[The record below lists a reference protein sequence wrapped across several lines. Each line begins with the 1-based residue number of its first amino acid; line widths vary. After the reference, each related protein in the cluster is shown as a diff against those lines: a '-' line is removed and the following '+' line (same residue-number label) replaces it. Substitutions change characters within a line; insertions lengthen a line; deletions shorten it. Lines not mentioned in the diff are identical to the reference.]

1 MFIDPVA
8 IRIGPLAV
16 HWYGII
22 IAAAVLIGGVI
33 GTMEARRRG
42 EDPDKGWSMLLPT
55 IVLAVIAA
63 RAYHVIHEWDFYR
76 ENPALITQV
85 WNGGIGIPGA
95 VMGGALAIYL
105 YCRWNKLNTAR
116 WLDIFAP
123 ALLLGQVVGRLGNFV
138 NQELYGP
145 PTTLPWGIP
154 IDAAHRAGTPWD
166 ALTYPVDTTRFHPL
180 FAYEMILNAIG
191 VVVLLWIARRFARRL
206 YDGDVA
212 LIYIMWYG
220 AVRTALESF
229 RNETG
234 NWHILGIPT
243 AMWIGII
250 GFIVAGAFLVI
261 RHQRG
266 WGTPGAWIDQE
277 PSAPD
282 DDDASR
288 PHATEPSTG

>member
-1 MFIDPVA
+1 MVLDLVFDTCASWANGQLRCAKGTVA
-8 IRIGPLAV
+8 VAAGSWEGGEGRRLAASAFRAIGCAPKC
-16 HWYGII
+16 
-22 IAAAVLIGGVI
+22 
-33 GTMEARRRG
+33 ARR
-42 EDPDKGWSMLLPT
+42 S
-55 IVLAVIAA
+55 
-63 RAYHVIHEWDFYR
+63 
-76 ENPALITQV
+76 
-85 WNGGIGIPGA
+85 
-95 VMGGALAIYL
+95 
-105 YCRWNKLNTAR
+105 
-116 WLDIFAP
+116 
-123 ALLLGQVVGRLGNFV
+123 
-138 NQELYGP
+138 
-145 PTTLPWGIP
+145 
-154 IDAAHRAGTPWD
+154 AHRADMPEAWVGL
-166 ALTYPVDTTRFHPL
+166 A
-180 FAYEMILNAIG
+180 G
-191 VVVLLWIARRFARRL
+191 VSRRL
-206 YDGDVA
+206 YDGDIA

>member
-1 MFIDPVA
+1 
-8 IRIGPLAV
+8 
-16 HWYGII
+16 
-22 IAAAVLIGGVI
+22 
-33 GTMEARRRG
+33 
-42 EDPDKGWSMLLPT
+42 
-55 IVLAVIAA
+55 
-63 RAYHVIHEWDFYR
+63 
-76 ENPALITQV
+76 
-85 WNGGIGIPGA
+85 
-95 VMGGALAIYL
+95 
-105 YCRWNKLNTAR
+105 
-116 WLDIFAP
+116 
-123 ALLLGQVVGRLGNFV
+123 
-138 NQELYGP
+138 
-145 PTTLPWGIP
+145 
-154 IDAAHRAGTPWD
+154 
-166 ALTYPVDTTRFHPL
+166 
-180 FAYEMILNAIG
+180 MILNAIG

-277 PSAPD
+277 PSEPD